1 MNALQSLH
9 NGALTGKR
17 EQSIYTPQCI
27 VDALLR
33 LWPEGI
39 ACDPCWGPGSIVPA
53 TIKCRAPGAEEEPA
67 WLEPT
72 WEDGLRF
79 PFWPA
84 RTYVN
89 PPYDDLQPWIERF
102 HASWECVLL
111 TPVRTHRKWWRP
123 LLQDHYLRCWL
134 NPIKF
139 IGYAQTFP
147 APLVL
152 VYNGSRGAFYKAFEG
167 LGDVH

>member
-9 NGALTGKR
+9 NGSLTGKR
-17 EQSIYTPQCI
+17 EQSIYTPQSI

-33 LWPEGI
+33 LWTEGI
-39 ACDPCWGPGSIVPA
+39 ACDPCPGEGGSIVPA
-53 TIKCRAPGAEEEPA
+53 AVTC
-67 WLEPT
+67 
-72 WEDGLRF
+72 EDGLV
-79 PFWPA
+79 WPCWPR

-89 PPYDDLQPWIERF
+89 PPYDDLKPWIERF
-102 HASWECVLL
+102 ERSWECVLL

-123 LLQDHYLRCWL
+123 LLADHYLRCWL
-134 NPIKF
+134 NPVKF

-152 VYNGSRGAFYKAFEG
+152 VYNGNRGGAFDKAFKE
-167 LGDVH
+167 LGDVV